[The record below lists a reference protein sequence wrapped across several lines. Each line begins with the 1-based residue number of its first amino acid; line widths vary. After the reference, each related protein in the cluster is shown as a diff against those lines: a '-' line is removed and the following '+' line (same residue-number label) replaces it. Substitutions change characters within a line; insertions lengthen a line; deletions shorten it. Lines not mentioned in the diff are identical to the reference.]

1 MKKSPEWRQ
10 GILRLL
16 IYLSNINEVN
26 FQRIVF
32 ETDNYGR
39 ILRQGV
45 EKLKR
50 LWPIK
55 TRIDNLSNKPDNMIS
70 LTDKG
75 KKYLNT

>member
-1 MKKSPEWRQ
+1 MKKSPEWQQ

-39 ILRQGV
+39 ILRQSV

-55 TRIDNLSNKPDNMIS
+55 TRIDNLSNTPDNMIS

>member
-1 MKKSPEWRQ
+1 MKKSPEWQQ

-39 ILRQGV
+39 ILRQSV

-55 TRIDNLSNKPDNMIS
+55 TRIDNSSNTPDNMIS